1 MMNLTQEQVNQ
12 AIYEL
17 RTDME
22 MSSITILIMING
34 YNEGQPTVETKI
46 VKTRKGKR
54 DTSIDSM
61 YEKAMN
67 SYISVMVDVY
77 RDFENGKTGEFAVRS
92 KMIKS
97 PELEGSVNMGEMID
111 FDQLKR
117 EVDDMDA
124 ATMKHLKE
132 TGTLPRGGN
141 FYCLNAVGPVG
152 QKGLNEDTT
161 L

>member
-54 DTSIDSM
+54 DASIDSM

-67 SYISVMVDVY
+67 SYMSIMVDVY

-111 FDQLKR
+111 FDQFKR
-117 EVDDMDA
+117 
-124 ATMKHLKE
+124 
-132 TGTLPRGGN
+132 
-141 FYCLNAVGPVG
+141 
-152 QKGLNEDTT
+152 
-161 L
+161 